1 MYGIVDG
8 FKGMRGPLVAA
19 TDAGYKAKTAGMAF
33 VVSDGRWG
41 LRRWVRAPRLD
52 PTGPSAVLIAEL
64 RAVAYLCED
73 PHGRLPDEL
82 LMDSAS
88 GIRYLRIWQAGGTG
102 RMPPGYSLRQRWGHP
117 TGEPTLV
124 RLARIMASNP
134 GLVIRH
140 VHSHTGH
147 PLNEAADSLAS
158 IARRGEPAEQTRSRA
173 TCQVE
178 AFLPAWHK
186 RRVSGSSATERAA
199 TTQRICDPACQPP
212 VFAPRSLSPR
222 PQPSAKAAAA

>member
-8 FKGMRGPLVAA
+8 FEGMSGPLVAA

-41 LRRWVRAPRLD
+41 LRRWVRTPRLD

-64 RAVAYLCED
+64 RAVAYLCES

-88 GIRYLRIWQAGGTG
+88 AIKYLRIWQAGDVS

-124 RLARIMASNP
+124 RLARIMANNS
-134 GLVIRH
+134 GIVIAH
-140 VHSHTGH
+140 VYSHTGH

-158 IARRGEPAEQTRSRA
+158 IARRGEPAERTRSLA
-173 TCQVE
+173 ASQLE
-178 AFLPAWHK
+178 AFLPAWHAHQI
-186 RRVSGSSATERAA
+186 SGSAEAA
-199 TTQRICDPACQPP
+199 GRGPSPRESNSQPP
-212 VFAPRSLSPR
+212 VFAPRRPVHRPR
-222 PQPSAKAAAA
+222 PSAAA